1 VSEEFMKFVGGLIGS
16 EALEKRQVTSVVASN
31 SVVETC
37 LFGVPFVAEHKSETM
52 VPSEQTRL

>member
-1 VSEEFMKFVGGLIGS
+1 MKFVGGLIGS